1 MNKNKQIVQRV
12 ARIKRDDLVCALK
25 QRRDFIQGSNCARHD
40 EYGMYVIQ
48 SYGVTICVVDSDGDV
63 VRFENTFYSKTTK
76 TIQNACIR
84 AFSIDEGLTNG
95 F

>member
-1 MNKNKQIVQRV
+1 MNNKQLVKKV
-12 ARIKRDDLVCALK
+12 ARIKRDELVNALK

-48 SYGVTICVVDSDGDV
+48 SYGKTICVVDGDGDV
-63 VRFENTFYSKTTK
+63 TQFDNTFYSKTTK
-76 TIQNACIR
+76 TIQNACVK
-84 AFSIDEGLTNG
+84 AFSISEGLTNG

>member
-1 MNKNKQIVQRV
+1 MNNKQLVQKV
-12 ARIKRDDLVCALK
+12 ARIKRDDLVNALR

-63 VRFENTFYSKTTK
+63 TQFDNTFYSKTTK

-84 AFSIDEGLTNG
+84 AFRISDLLED
-95 F
+95 